1 MNRIGILI
9 LASGLAVPSTP
20 LAAQQA
26 AKTPAKV
33 APAQA
38 IAGNTENGEES
49 KDLLSP
55 ATFAGLKLRSIGP
68 ALMSGRVGDL
78 AVDPGNP
85 ARYFVAVSSGGVWK
99 TENAGTTYEPVF
111 DAEASYSIG
120 CVTLDPNNPHVVWVG
135 SGENNSQRSVSWGDG
150 VYKSL
155 DGGKSW
161 KNMGL
166 KKSEHIG
173 MIRVDPRDSNVVY
186 VAAQGPLWGPGGDRG
201 LYKTTDGGATWER
214 ILHISENTGVSEV
227 HLDPRN
233 ADVLYAAA
241 YQRRRHVWTLI
252 NGGPESAIY
261 KSTDA
266 GKSWRKVTQGLPEVD
281 LGRIGLAVS
290 PANPDV
296 IYAIVEAMQDKG
308 GIFRS
313 RDRGES
319 WERRSGYLS
328 SSGQYYSELFA
339 DPKNADRVYSM
350 DTYFMAS
357 EDGGKTWVRAGEKAK
372 HVDNHALWIDPGDT
386 DHLLIGSDGGI
397 YESWDRARTWQFK
410 PNLPVT
416 QFYRVAVGND
426 GPFYTVCGGTQD
438 NNTQCGPART
448 TSRHG
453 IINSDWFITQGGDGF
468 VPAIDPENANI
479 IYSEAQHGWIVR
491 YDRASGERVFIQPQ
505 EGPGDD
511 PLRWNWD
518 SPFLISPHSAK
529 RLYFAAQRLFRSDDR
544 GDSWVPVSGDLTRQL
559 DRNRLKVMD
568 RVWPAD
574 AVAKNASTS
583 FYGNIVALDESPL
596 VEGLLYVGTDD
607 GLIQVSENGGA
618 TWRKIDSFPGVPEM
632 SYVSSVLASRHDAG
646 TVYATFDNHKRADFK
661 PYVLKSHNRG
671 RTWSSITGNLK
682 EPEVCYDLVED
693 HVDPSLLFV
702 GTEYGLHTSPDG
714 GATWIKFKGMPTISV
729 RDIAVQ
735 RQENDLALATFGRG
749 LYILDDYTPL
759 RGMTR
764 AALEKEALLFPVR
777 DALAYIESGRFGWGR
792 KASLGETF
800 YTADN
805 PPFGAT
811 FTFYLKEGLKTR
823 TELRHEREKEAIK
836 KKLDPPYPT
845 LDELRAEENEEKPEI
860 ILTVRDAQ
868 GQVIRHLSGPTGK
881 GFHRVAWNLRYPAV
895 TPPTAERRRD
905 DDDEED
911 SAGGGPMVVPG
922 GYTVTLAK
930 RVGGVTAV
938 LAGPIP
944 FNVTTLDL
952 ATLPAE
958 DRTALL
964 AFQKEVAGLQRLV
977 LGAVEASRE
986 TERRLDAI
994 VKALKETPAA
1004 APELTDR
1011 AVKLRQRL
1019 EDINLPLRGDRVGDR
1034 RNYPTPPSISG
1045 RLQSVVSAFWSNT
1058 SAPTGTARE
1067 SYRIASEQFAAVHA
1081 QLKQLVE
1088 VDLHDLEKAMDRAGS
1103 PWTPGR
1109 L

>member
-1 MNRIGILI
+1 MTRLVT
-9 LASGLAVPSTP
+9 LVWTLVLAVPTTLP
-20 LAAQQA
+20 AAQA
-26 AKTPAKV
+26 ARGVGKPPA
-33 APAQA
+33 APAA
-38 IAGNTENGEES
+38 SGSDDSGEES
-49 KDLLSP
+49 KDLFSP
-55 ATFAGLKLRSIGP
+55 ATFANLKLRSLGP

-78 AVDPGNP
+78 AVDPANP
-85 ARYFVAVSSGGVWK
+85 ARYFVAVASGGVWK

-111 DAEASYSIG
+111 DGEASYSIG
-120 CVTLDPNNPHVVWVG
+120 CVTIDPNNPHVIWVG
-135 SGENNSQRSVSWGDG
+135 TGENNSQRSVSWGDG

-155 DGGKSW
+155 DGGKTW

-173 MIRVDPRDSNVVY
+173 MIRVDPRNSDVVY

-201 LYKTTDGGATWER
+201 LYKSTDGGANWER
-214 ILHISENTGVSEV
+214 ILHISEHTGVSEV
-227 HLDPRN
+227 HFDPRN
-233 ADVLYAAA
+233 PDVLYASA

-252 NGGPESAIY
+252 NGGPESGIY

-266 GKSWRKVTQGLPEVD
+266 GRSWRKITQGLPKVD

-339 DPKNADRVYSM
+339 DPKNVDRVYSM
-350 DTYFMAS
+350 DTYFMVS
-357 EDGGKTWVRAGEKAK
+357 EDGGKTWVRAGEQAK
-372 HVDNHALWIDPGDT
+372 HVDNHALWIDPANT

-397 YESWDRARTWQFK
+397 YETWDRAKTWQFK

-426 GPFYTVCGGTQD
+426 APFYTVCGGTQD

-453 IINSDWFITQGGDGF
+453 ITNGDWFITQGGDGF
-468 VPAIDPENANI
+468 VPAIDPENPNI

-491 YDRASGERVFIQPQ
+491 YDRASGERVFVQPQ
-505 EGPGDD
+505 EAPGDD
-511 PLRWNWD
+511 PHRWNWD
-518 SPFLISPHSAK
+518 SPFIISPHNPR
-529 RLYFAAQRLFRSDDR
+529 RLYFAAQRLFRSEDR
-544 GDSWVPVSGDLTRQL
+544 GDSWVPISGDLTRQI

-618 TWRKIDSFPGVPEM
+618 SWRKIERFPGVPELT
-632 SYVSSVLASRHDAG
+632 YVSSVLASRHRPD
-646 TVYATFDNHKRADFK
+646 TVYATFDNHKRADFA
-661 PYVLKSHNRG
+661 PYVLKSSDRG
-671 RTWSSITGNLK
+671 RTWTSLVGNLK
-682 EPEVCYDLVED
+682 EPEVCYDIVED
-693 HVDPSLLFV
+693 HQDPNLLFL
-702 GTEYGLHTSPDG
+702 GTEYGVHFSPDG
-714 GATWIKFKGMPTISV
+714 GAIWIKLKGMPTISV
-729 RDIAVQ
+729 RDIAIQ
-735 RQENDLALATFGRG
+735 RQENDLVLATFGRG
-749 LYILDDYTPL
+749 FYVLDDYTPL
-759 RGMTR
+759 RGITR
-764 AALEKEALLFPVR
+764 AMLEKEALLFPVK
-777 DALAYIESGRFGWGR
+777 DALAYIESGRFGWGK

-800 YTADN
+800 FTADN

-811 FTFYLKEGLKTR
+811 FTYYLKEGLKTR

-845 LDELRAEENEEKPEI
+845 LEELREEELEEKPQI

-868 GQVIRHLSGPTGK
+868 GEVVRQLSGPTGK
-881 GFHRVAWNLRYPAV
+881 GFQRVAWNLRYPPV
-895 TPPTAERRRD
+895 TPPTAQRPRE

-911 SAGGGPMVVPG
+911 NSGGGPMVVPG
-922 GYTVTLAK
+922 AYTVTLSK
-930 RVGGVTAV
+930 RVNSVTTT
-938 LAGPIP
+938 LAGPVRFEVKP
-944 FNVTTLDL
+944 LNL
-952 ATLPAE
+952 ATLPAA
-958 DRTALL
+958 DRAALL
-964 AFQKEVAGLQRLV
+964 AFQREVAELQRRV
-977 LGAVEASRE
+977 LGAVEV
-986 TERRLDAI
+986 TKDTDKRLDAI
-994 VKALKETPAA
+994 AKALRDTPAA
-1004 APELTDR
+1004 PPELVDR
-1011 AVKLRQRL
+1011 AAELRRRL
-1019 EDINLPLRGDRVGDR
+1019 EAINLTLRGDRVGDR

-1045 RLQSVVSAFWSNT
+1045 RVQTVVSAFWSNT

-1067 SYRIASEQFAAVHA
+1067 SYRVASEQFATVHA
-1081 QLKQLVE
+1081 QLRQLVE
-1088 VDLHDLEKAMDRAGS
+1088 VDLAALEKAMDQAGA

>member
-1 MNRIGILI
+1 MKRIGIFVLPLLLSL
-9 LASGLAVPSTP
+9 LATLVAATP
-20 LAAQQA
+20 A
-26 AKTPAKV
+26 AKGAPTQPPAD
-33 APAQA
+33 AA
-38 IAGNTENGEES
+38 EGEEEI
-49 KDLLSP
+49 KDLFSP
-55 ATFAGLKLRSIGP
+55 ATFAGLTLRSLGP
-68 ALMSGRVGDL
+68 ALMSGRVVDL

-85 ARYFVAVSSGGVWK
+85 ARYFVAVASGGVWK
-99 TENAGTTYEPVF
+99 TENAGTTFEPVF

-173 MIRVDPRDSNVVY
+173 MIRIDPRNSNVVY

-214 ILHISENTGVSEV
+214 VLHISENTGVSEV

-233 ADVLYAAA
+233 ADVLYAVA

-266 GKSWRKVTQGLPEVD
+266 GKTWRKLTQGLPKVD

-290 PANPDV
+290 AANPDV
-296 IYAIVEAMQDKG
+296 MYAIVEAMQDKG
-308 GIFRS
+308 GVFRS

-319 WERRSGYLS
+319 WERRNGYLS

-339 DPKNADRVYSM
+339 DPKKADRVYSM
-350 DTYFMAS
+350 DTYLMVS
-357 EDGGKTWVRAGEKAK
+357 EDGGATWVRAGEKAK
-372 HVDNHALWIDPGDT
+372 HVDNHALWIDPHNT
-386 DHLLIGSDGGI
+386 DHLLVGCDGGI
-397 YESWDRARTWQFK
+397 YESWDRAKTWQFK

-438 NNTQCGPART
+438 NNSQCGPART

-453 IINSDWFITQGGDGF
+453 ITNGDWFITQGGDGF
-468 VPAIDPENANI
+468 VPAIDPDNPNI

-491 YDRASGERVFIQPQ
+491 YDRVSGERVLIQPQ
-505 EGPGDD
+505 EGAGDD

-518 SPFLISPHSAK
+518 SPFIISPHNSK

-544 GDSWVPVSGDLTRQL
+544 GDSWVPVSGDLTRQI

-607 GLIQVSENGGA
+607 GLIQVSEDGGKI
-618 TWRKIDSFPGVPEM
+618 WRKIERFPGVPELT
-632 SYVSSVLASRHDAG
+632 YVSSVLASRHEAD
-646 TVYATFDNHKRADFK
+646 TVYATFDNHKRADFA
-661 PYVLKSHNRG
+661 PYILKSRDRG
-671 RTWSSITGNLK
+671 RTWDSLVGNLK
-682 EPEVCYDLVED
+682 EPQVCYDVVED
-693 HVDPSLLFV
+693 HVDSRLLFLGSEFGV
-702 GTEYGLHTSPDG
+702 HFSPDG
-714 GATWIKFKGMPTISV
+714 GASWIQLKGMPTIAV
-729 RDIAVQ
+729 RDIALQ
-735 RQENDLALATFGRG
+735 RQENDLVLATFGRG
-749 LYILDDYTPL
+749 FFILDDYTPL
-759 RGMTR
+759 RGITR
-764 AALEKEALLFPVR
+764 AALEKEALLFPVK
-777 DALAYIESGRFGWGR
+777 DALAYLESGRFGWGR

-811 FTFYLKEGLKTR
+811 FTYYLKEGLKTK

-845 LDELRAEENEEKPEI
+845 LEELRAEESEEKPQI

-868 GQVIRHLSGPTGK
+868 GEVVRHLSGPTGK
-881 GFHRVAWNLRYPAV
+881 GFHRIAWNLRYPAG
-895 TPPTAERRRD
+895 TPPTAERQR
-905 DDDEED
+905 DEEEED
-911 SAGGGPMVVPG
+911 NAGGGPLVVPG
-922 GYTVTLAK
+922 DYSVTLAK
-930 RVGGVTAV
+930 RVDGVTTV
-938 LAGPIP
+938 LGGPMT
-944 FNVTTLDL
+944 FRVTPLRL
-952 ATLPAE
+952 ATLAAE
-958 DRTALL
+958 DRAALL
-964 AFQKEVAGLQRLV
+964 AFQKEAARLQRLV
-977 LGAVEASRE
+977 LGAVEVSRE

-1011 AVKLRQRL
+1011 AAQLRRTL
-1019 EDINLPLRGDRVGDR
+1019 EAINLVLRGDRVGER

-1045 RLQSVVSAFWSNT
+1045 RVQNVVSAFWANT

-1067 SYRIASEQFAAVHA
+1067 SLRIAAEQFATVYA

-1088 VDLHDLEKAMDRAGS
+1088 VDLKGLERAMDEAGA

>member
-1 MNRIGILI
+1 MKRIGVLVLGLVF
-9 LASGLAVPSTP
+9 LALPATLPAAAPPARGASPPPSVG
-20 LAAQQA
+20 A
-26 AKTPAKV
+26 
-33 APAQA
+33 
-38 IAGNTENGEES
+38 GEEGEET
-49 KDLLSP
+49 KDLFSSG
-55 ATFAGLKLRSIGP
+55 TFAGLKLRSIGP
-68 ALMSGRVGDL
+68 ALMSGRIGDL
-78 AVDPGNP
+78 AVDPKNP
-85 ARYFVAVSSGGVWK
+85 ARYFVAVASGGVWK
-99 TENAGTTYEPVF
+99 TENAGTTFEPVF

-155 DGGKSW
+155 DGGKTW

-173 MIRVDPRDSNVVY
+173 MIRVDPRNSDLVY

-201 LYKTTDGGATWER
+201 LYKTTDGGASWER
-214 ILHISENTGVSEV
+214 ILHISEHTGVSEV
-227 HLDPRN
+227 HFDPRN
-233 ADVLYAAA
+233 PDVLYAVA

-266 GKSWRKVTQGLPEVD
+266 GKSWRKLTQGLPKVD

-339 DPKNADRVYSM
+339 DPKNVDRVYSM
-350 DTYFMAS
+350 DTYFMVS
-357 EDGGKTWVRAGEKAK
+357 EDGGATWTRAGEKAK
-372 HVDNHALWIDPGDT
+372 HVDNHALWIDPHNT
-386 DHLLIGSDGGI
+386 DHLLVGSDGGI
-397 YESWDRARTWQFK
+397 YETWDRAKTWQYK

-426 GPFYTVCGGTQD
+426 APFYTVCGGTQD

-453 IINSDWFITQGGDGF
+453 ITNCDWFITQGGDGF
-468 VPAIDPENANI
+468 VPAIDPENPNL
-479 IYSEAQHGWIVR
+479 IYSEAQYGWIVR

-505 EGPGDD
+505 EAPGDD

-518 SPFLISPHSAK
+518 SPFIISPHNSK

-544 GDSWVPVSGDLTRQL
+544 GDSWVPVSGDLTRQI

-607 GLIQVSENGGA
+607 GLIQVSEDGGKN
-618 TWRKIDSFPGVPEM
+618 WRKIERFPGVPELT
-632 SYVSSVLASRHDAG
+632 YVSAVLASRHEAD
-646 TVYATFDNHKRADFK
+646 TVYATFDNHKRADFA
-661 PYVLKSHNRG
+661 PYVLKSRDRG
-671 RTWSSITGNLK
+671 RTWSSLVGNLK
-682 EPEVCYDLVED
+682 EPQVCYDLVED
-693 HVDPSLLFV
+693 HVDPRLLFL
-702 GTEYGLHTSPDG
+702 GTEFGVFFSPDG
-714 GATWIKFKGMPTISV
+714 GGTWIQLKGMPTIAV
-729 RDIAVQ
+729 RDIAIQ
-735 RQENDLALATFGRG
+735 RQENDLVLATFGRG
-749 LYILDDYTPL
+749 FYILDDYTPL
-759 RGMTR
+759 RGITR
-764 AALEKEALLFPVR
+764 KALEQEAVLFPVK

-811 FTFYLKEGLKTR
+811 FTYFLKDGLKTK

-845 LDELRAEENEEKPEI
+845 LEELRAEETEEKPQI

-868 GQVIRHLSGPTGK
+868 GNVVRHLSGPTGK
-881 GFHRVAWNLRYPAV
+881 GFHRVAWNLRYPAA

-905 DDDEED
+905 EDDEED
-911 SAGGGPMVVPG
+911 NAGGGPMVVPG
-922 GYTVTLAK
+922 EFTVTLAK
-930 RVGGVTAV
+930 RVDGVTTV
-938 LAGPIP
+938 LGGPVS
-944 FNVTTLDL
+944 FQVTPLGL

-958 DRTALL
+958 DRAALF
-964 AFQKEVAGLQRLV
+964 AFQKEAARLQRLV

-994 VKALKETPAA
+994 AKALKETPAA
-1004 APELTDR
+1004 APELTDQ
-1011 AVKLRQRL
+1011 AAQLRRTL
-1019 EDINLPLRGDRVGDR
+1019 EEINLVLRGDRVGER
-1034 RNYPTPPSISG
+1034 RNYPTPPSIVG
-1045 RLQSVVSAFWSNT
+1045 RVQTVVSAFWSNT

-1067 SYRIASEQFAAVHA
+1067 SLRIAAEQFATVHG

-1088 VDLHDLEKAMDRAGS
+1088 VDLEDLERAMDEAGA

>member
-1 MNRIGILI
+1 MKRIGVLVLGLVF
-9 LASGLAVPSTP
+9 LALPATLPAAAPPARGASPPPSVG
-20 LAAQQA
+20 A
-26 AKTPAKV
+26 
-33 APAQA
+33 
-38 IAGNTENGEES
+38 GEEGEET
-49 KDLLSP
+49 KDLFSSG
-55 ATFAGLKLRSIGP
+55 TFAGLKLRSIGP
-68 ALMSGRVGDL
+68 ALMSGRIGDL
-78 AVDPGNP
+78 AVDPKNP
-85 ARYFVAVSSGGVWK
+85 ARYFVAVASGGVWK
-99 TENAGTTYEPVF
+99 TENAGTTFEPVF

-155 DGGKSW
+155 DGGKTW

-173 MIRVDPRDSNVVY
+173 MIRVDPRNSDLVY

-201 LYKTTDGGATWER
+201 LYKTTDGGASWER
-214 ILHISENTGVSEV
+214 ILHISEHTGVSEV
-227 HLDPRN
+227 HFDPRN
-233 ADVLYAAA
+233 PDVLYAVA

-266 GKSWRKVTQGLPEVD
+266 GKSWRKLTQGLPKVD

-339 DPKNADRVYSM
+339 DPKNVDRVYSM
-350 DTYFMAS
+350 DTYFMVS
-357 EDGGKTWVRAGEKAK
+357 EDGGATWTRAGEKAK
-372 HVDNHALWIDPGDT
+372 HVDNHALWIDPHNT
-386 DHLLIGSDGGI
+386 DHLLVGSDGGI
-397 YESWDRARTWQFK
+397 YETWDRAKTWQYK

-426 GPFYTVCGGTQD
+426 APFYTVCGGTQD

-453 IINSDWFITQGGDGF
+453 ITNCDWFITQGGDGF
-468 VPAIDPENANI
+468 VPAIDPENPNL
-479 IYSEAQHGWIVR
+479 IYSEAQYGWIVR

-505 EGPGDD
+505 EAPGDD

-518 SPFLISPHSAK
+518 SPFIISPHNSK

-544 GDSWVPVSGDLTRQL
+544 GDSWVPVSGDLTRQI

-607 GLIQVSENGGA
+607 GLIQVSEDGGKN
-618 TWRKIDSFPGVPEM
+618 WRKIERFPGVPELT
-632 SYVSSVLASRHDAG
+632 YVSAVLASRHEAD
-646 TVYATFDNHKRADFK
+646 TVYATFDNHKRADFA
-661 PYVLKSHNRG
+661 PYVLKSRDRG
-671 RTWSSITGNLK
+671 RTWSSLVGNLK
-682 EPEVCYDLVED
+682 EPQVCYDLVED
-693 HVDPSLLFV
+693 HVDPRLLFL
-702 GTEYGLHTSPDG
+702 GTEFGVFFSPDG
-714 GATWIKFKGMPTISV
+714 GGTWIQLKGMPTIAV
-729 RDIAVQ
+729 RDIAIQ
-735 RQENDLALATFGRG
+735 RQENDLVLATFGRG
-749 LYILDDYTPL
+749 FYILDDYTPL
-759 RGMTR
+759 RGITR
-764 AALEKEALLFPVR
+764 KALEQEAVLFPVK

-811 FTFYLKEGLKTR
+811 FTYYLKDGLKTK

-845 LDELRAEENEEKPEI
+845 LEELRAEETEEKPQI

-868 GQVIRHLSGPTGK
+868 GNVVRHLSGPTGK
-881 GFHRVAWNLRYPAV
+881 GFHRVAWNLRYPAA

-905 DDDEED
+905 EDDEED
-911 SAGGGPMVVPG
+911 NAGGGPMVVPG
-922 GYTVTLAK
+922 EFTVTLAK
-930 RVGGVTAV
+930 RVDGVTTV
-938 LAGPIP
+938 LGGPVS
-944 FNVTTLDL
+944 FQVTPLGL

-958 DRTALL
+958 DRAALF
-964 AFQKEVAGLQRLV
+964 AFQKEAARLQRLV

-994 VKALKETPAA
+994 AKALKETPAA
-1004 APELTDR
+1004 APELTDQ
-1011 AVKLRQRL
+1011 AAQLRRTL
-1019 EDINLPLRGDRVGDR
+1019 EEINLVLRGDRVGER
-1034 RNYPTPPSISG
+1034 RNYPTPPSIVG
-1045 RLQSVVSAFWSNT
+1045 RVQTVVSAFWSNT

-1067 SYRIASEQFAAVHA
+1067 SLRIAAEQFATVHG

-1088 VDLHDLEKAMDRAGS
+1088 VDLEDLERAMDEAGA

>member
-1 MNRIGILI
+1 MKRIGTLTLTML
-9 LASGLAVPSTP
+9 LALPAT
-20 LAAQQA
+20 LAAATPVANKA
-26 AKTPAKV
+26 AGQTATR
-33 APAQA
+33 
-38 IAGNTENGEES
+38 ISEDGES
-49 KDLLSP
+49 SNDLFSA

-68 ALMSGRVGDL
+68 ALMSGRVVDL
-78 AVDPGNP
+78 AVDPARP
-85 ARYFVAVSSGGVWK
+85 ARYFVAVASGGVWK
-99 TENAGTTYEPVF
+99 TENAGTIYEPVF
-111 DAEASYSIG
+111 DAESSYSVG

-135 SGENNSQRSVSWGDG
+135 TGENNAQRSVSWGDG

-173 MIRVDPRDSNVVY
+173 MIRVDPRNSLVVY

-201 LYKTTDGGATWER
+201 LYKTADGGATWER
-214 ILHISENTGVSEV
+214 VLYISENTGVSEV

-266 GKSWRKVTQGLPEVD
+266 GKSWRKVTQGLPKVD

-296 IYAIVEAMQDKG
+296 IYAIVEAMHDKG

-319 WERRSGYLS
+319 WERRGGYLS
-328 SSGQYYSELFA
+328 SSGQYYSELVA
-339 DPKNADRVYSM
+339 DPKNVDRVYSL
-350 DTYFMAS
+350 DTYLMVS
-357 EDGGKTWVRAGEKAK
+357 EDGGKTWVRAGEQAK
-372 HVDNHALWIDPGDT
+372 HVDNHALWIDPEDT
-386 DHLLIGSDGGI
+386 DHLLVGCDGGL
-397 YESWDRARTWQFK
+397 YESFDRAKTWQFK

-426 GPFYTVCGGTQD
+426 APFYTVCGGTQD
-438 NNTQCGPART
+438 NNSQCGPART

-453 IINSDWFITQGGDGF
+453 IVNGDWFITQGGDGF
-468 VPAIDPENANI
+468 VSAIDPENPNI

-491 YDRASGERVFIQPQ
+491 YDRASGERVFVQPQ
-505 EGPGDD
+505 EAPGAD

-518 SPFLISPHSAK
+518 SPFLISPHDPK

-544 GDSWVPVSGDLTRQL
+544 GDSWVPVSGDLTRQI

-596 VEGLLYVGTDD
+596 LAGLLYVGTDD
-607 GLIQVSENGGA
+607 GLIQVSDNGGQ
-618 TWRKIDSFPGVPEM
+618 TWRKIDRFPGVPELT
-632 SYVSSVLASRHDAG
+632 YVSSVLASRHDAN
-646 TVYATFDNHKRADFK
+646 TVYATFDNHKRADFT
-661 PYVLKSHNRG
+661 PYVLKSTDRG
-671 RTWSSITGNLK
+671 RTWSSLTGNLK

-693 HVDPSLLFV
+693 HVDPRLLFL
-702 GTEYGLHTSPDG
+702 GTEFGLHVSPDG
-714 GATWIKFKGMPTISV
+714 GATWIKLKGMPTISV

-735 RQENDLALATFGRG
+735 RQENDLVLATFGRG
-749 LYILDDYTPL
+749 FYIFDDYTPL
-759 RGMTR
+759 RGITR
-764 AALEKEALLFPVR
+764 AALEKEALLFRVK
-777 DALAYIESGRFGWGR
+777 DALAYIEAGRFGWGR

-811 FTFYLKEGLKTR
+811 FTYYLKDGLKTK
-823 TELRHEREKEAIK
+823 TELRHEREEEALK

-845 LDELRAEENEEKPEI
+845 LEELRAEETEEKPQI
-860 ILTVRDAQ
+860 ILTVRDAH
-868 GQVIRHLSGPTGK
+868 GRVVRHLSGPTGK
-881 GFHRVAWNLRYPAV
+881 GFHRVAWNLRFPAA

-905 DDDEED
+905 EDDEED
-911 SAGGGPMVVPG
+911 NAGGGPLVVPG
-922 GYTVTLAK
+922 TYTVTLAK
-930 RVGGVTAV
+930 RVDSVTV
-938 LAGPIP
+938 PLAGPVS
-944 FNVTTLDL
+944 FNVTPLNV

-958 DRTALL
+958 DRAALL
-964 AFQKEVAGLQRLV
+964 AFQKEVASLQRLV

-986 TERRLDAI
+986 TEKRLDAI
-994 VKALKETPAA
+994 LKALAETPAA
-1004 APELTDR
+1004 APELTDH
-1011 AVKLRQRL
+1011 AVQLRQRL
-1019 EDINLPLRGDRVGDR
+1019 ETLNLTLRGDRVGDR
-1034 RNYPTPPSISG
+1034 RNYPTPPSISS
-1045 RLQSVVSAFWSNT
+1045 RVQSVVSAFWSNT
-1058 SAPTGTARE
+1058 SAPTATARE
-1067 SYRIASEQFAAVHA
+1067 SLRIASEQFATVHA
-1081 QLKQLVE
+1081 ELKRLVE
-1088 VDLHDLEKAMDRAGS
+1088 ADLKALEKAMDEAGA

-1109 L
+1109 V

>member
-1 MNRIGILI
+1 MTRLI
-9 LASGLAVPSTP
+9 TLVVTIGLAVPATLP
-20 LAAQQA
+20 AAQAPRGA
-26 AKTPAKV
+26 AKPPA
-33 APAQA
+33 APAA
-38 IAGNTENGEES
+38 SGSDENGEES
-49 KDLLSP
+49 KDLFSP
-55 ATFAGLKLRSIGP
+55 ATFANLKLRSLGP

-78 AVDPGNP
+78 AVDPANP
-85 ARYFVAVSSGGVWK
+85 ARYFVAVASGGVWK

-111 DAEASYSIG
+111 DGEASYSIG
-120 CVTLDPNNPHVVWVG
+120 CVTIDPNNPHVIWVG
-135 SGENNSQRSVSWGDG
+135 TGENNSQRSVSWGDG
-150 VYKSL
+150 VYRSL
-155 DGGKSW
+155 DGGKTW

-173 MIRVDPRDSNVVY
+173 MIRVDPRNSNVVY

-201 LYKTTDGGATWER
+201 LYKSTDGGASWER
-214 ILHISENTGVSEV
+214 ILHISEHTGVSEV
-227 HLDPRN
+227 HFDPRN
-233 ADVLYAAA
+233 PDVLYASA

-252 NGGPESAIY
+252 NGGPESGIY

-266 GKSWRKVTQGLPEVD
+266 GKSWRKITQGLPKVD

-339 DPKNADRVYSM
+339 DPKNVDRVYSM
-350 DTYFMAS
+350 DTYFMVS
-357 EDGGKTWVRAGEKAK
+357 EDGGKTWVRAGEQAK
-372 HVDNHALWIDPGDT
+372 HVDNHALWIDPENT

-397 YESWDRARTWQFK
+397 YETWDRAKTWQFK

-426 GPFYTVCGGTQD
+426 APFYTVCGGTQD

-453 IINSDWFITQGGDGF
+453 ITNCDWFITQGGDGF
-468 VPAIDPENANI
+468 VPAIDPENPNI

-491 YDRASGERVFIQPQ
+491 YDRASGERVFVQPQ
-505 EGPGDD
+505 EAPGDD
-511 PLRWNWD
+511 PHRWNWD
-518 SPFLISPHSAK
+518 SPFLISPHNPR
-529 RLYFAAQRLFRSDDR
+529 RLYFAAQRLFRSEDR
-544 GDSWVPVSGDLTRQL
+544 GDSWVPISGDLTRQI

-618 TWRKIDSFPGVPEM
+618 SWRKIERFPGVPELT
-632 SYVSSVLASRHDAG
+632 YVSAVLASRHQPD
-646 TVYATFDNHKRADFK
+646 TVYATFDNHKRADFA
-661 PYVLKSHNRG
+661 PYVLKSRDRG
-671 RTWSSITGNLK
+671 RTWTSLVGNLK
-682 EPEVCYDLVED
+682 EPEVCYDIVED
-693 HVDPSLLFV
+693 HQDPNLLFL
-702 GTEYGLHTSPDG
+702 GTEYGVHFSPDG
-714 GATWIKFKGMPTISV
+714 GATWIKLKGMPTISV
-729 RDIAVQ
+729 RDIAIQ
-735 RQENDLALATFGRG
+735 RQENDLVLATFGRG
-749 LYILDDYTPL
+749 FYVLDDYTPL
-759 RGMTR
+759 RGITR
-764 AALEKEALLFPVR
+764 AMLEKEALLFPVK
-777 DALAYIESGRFGWGR
+777 DALAYLESGRFGWGK

-800 YTADN
+800 FTADN

-811 FTFYLKEGLKTR
+811 FTYYLKEGLKTR
-823 TELRHEREKEAIK
+823 TELRHEREKEALK

-845 LDELRAEENEEKPEI
+845 LEELREEELEEKPQI

-868 GQVIRHLSGPTGK
+868 GEVVRQLAGPTGK
-881 GFHRVAWNLRYPAV
+881 GFQRVAWNLRYPAV
-895 TPPTAERRRD
+895 TPPTAQRPRE

-911 SAGGGPMVVPG
+911 NSGGGPMVVPG
-922 GYTVTLAK
+922 EYTVTLAK
-930 RVGGVTAV
+930 RVNSLTTT
-938 LAGPIP
+938 LAGPLRFEVKP
-944 FNVTTLDL
+944 LNL
-952 ATLPAE
+952 ATLPAA
-958 DRTALL
+958 DRAALL
-964 AFQKEVAGLQRLV
+964 AFQREVAELQRRV
-977 LGAVEASRE
+977 LGAVEVTKD
-986 TERRLDAI
+986 TEKRLDAI
-994 VKALKETPAA
+994 AKALRETPAA
-1004 APELTDR
+1004 PPELIDR
-1011 AVKLRQRL
+1011 AAELRRRL
-1019 EDINLPLRGDRVGDR
+1019 EAINLTLRGDRVGDR

-1045 RLQSVVSAFWSNT
+1045 RVQTVVSAFWSNT

-1067 SYRIASEQFAAVHA
+1067 SYRIASEQFATVHG

-1088 VDLHDLEKAMDRAGS
+1088 VDLAALEKAMDRAGA